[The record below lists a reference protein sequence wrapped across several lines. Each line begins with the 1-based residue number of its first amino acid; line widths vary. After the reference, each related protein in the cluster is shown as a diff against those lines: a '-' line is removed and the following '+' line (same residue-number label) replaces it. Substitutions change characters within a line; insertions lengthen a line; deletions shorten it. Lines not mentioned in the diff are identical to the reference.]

1 MSIERRT
8 STNFEHG
15 ADVLPD
21 RMGRGMTPEE
31 MKQRTMAYALRVVSL
46 IKALPSDYGSQHIG
60 RQLLRAATSVAANYR
75 ASCRARSRADF
86 VAKMGVVEE
95 EADECL
101 FWMEL
106 LIQAETVKK
115 ERLEPLLQEGDE
127 ILAIVVRSK
136 KTARARSKSK

>member
-1 MSIERRT
+1 M
-8 STNFEHG
+8 G
-15 ADVLPD
+15 YVPDVPPVWT
-21 RMGRGMTPEE
+21 GSEMTPEE
-31 MKQRTMAYALRVVSL
+31 MKQRTMAYALRVMSL
-46 IKALPSDYGSQHIG
+46 SKALPPDYGSQHIG

-86 VAKMGVVEE
+86 VAKMGLVEE

-115 ERLEPLLQEGDE
+115 ERHDPLLQEGDE

-136 KTARARSKSK
+136 KTARSRSKSE